1 MVYSGHI
8 RRQLLTHRYKP
19 MALTPCLNTLDDQL
33 AFAKQ
38 LIKDYDLA
46 YQQHF
51 AAGRLDEMMVAKR
64 QLAKQRGIFGR
75 LLKEKMGR

>member
-1 MVYSGHI
+1 VVCNNKYIGTP
-8 RRQLLTHRYKP
+8 LPTHRYKL
-19 MALTPCLNTLDDQL
+19 MALQPCLSTLEDQL

-38 LIKDYDLA
+38 LIKEYDLA
-46 YQQHF
+46 YQHF

>member
-1 MVYSGHI
+1 
-8 RRQLLTHRYKP
+8 
-19 MALTPCLNTLDDQL
+19 MALQPCLSTLEDQL

-38 LIKDYDLA
+38 LIKEYDLA

-51 AAGRLDEMMVAKR
+51 AAGRLDEMMAAKR
-64 QLAKQRGIFGR
+64 SWPSSAASFGR

>member
-1 MVYSGHI
+1 
-8 RRQLLTHRYKP
+8 
-19 MALTPCLNTLDDQL
+19 MALQPCLNTIKDQM

-38 LIKDYDLA
+38 LIKEYDLA

-75 LLKEKMGR
+75 LLKEKMGF

>member
-1 MVYSGHI
+1 MVYSIYIGGTL
-8 RRQLLTHRYKP
+8 RPNRYEL
-19 MALTPCLNTLDDQL
+19 MALQPCLSTLEDQL

-38 LIKDYDLA
+38 LIKEYDLA